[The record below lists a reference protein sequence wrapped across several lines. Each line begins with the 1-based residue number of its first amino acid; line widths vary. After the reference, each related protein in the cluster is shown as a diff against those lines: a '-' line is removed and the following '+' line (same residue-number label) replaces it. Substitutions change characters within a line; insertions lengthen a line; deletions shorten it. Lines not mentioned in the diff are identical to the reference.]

1 MGQSYNRLR
10 AESGLHVA
18 DSSARKHFG
27 AEQARNAL
35 TAAAID
41 RIGRGYNFPGFAIG
55 PHKP

>member
-10 AESGLHVA
+10 LEPGRYVA
-18 DSSARKHFG
+18 DSSPCKHFG
-27 AEQARNAL
+27 TEQARNAL